1 MRKLF
6 CNMLHLFSPIQ
17 YSAICAMVN
26 PKMLYIYKL
35 DLFKGHFTGKSN
47 SSWENNIVFC
57 RFSHQPVHIY
67 TYTICTLYKCNY
79 IIYSY
84 IYIYKFYI
92 IIYIIIYI
100 PMNIGL
106 IAPIPQKKKNPW
118 PSAMGPPTALC
129 GSTSMARFLRS
140 HEIQGLHKFQY
151 SLDWFKGK
159 STGNHGFYHQI

>member
-1 MRKLF
+1 MYIYMCVCVNCFAICYICFHPFNILRYVLWSIQKCCIYINWICLRDILQE
-6 CNMLHLFSPIQ
+6 NPTVHGKITLFSVDFPINRST
-17 YSAICAMVN
+17 YIHTPYV
-26 PKMLYIYKL
+26 LYI
-35 DLFKGHFTGKSN
+35 N
-47 SSWENNIVFC
+47 V
-57 RFSHQPVHIY
+57 
-67 TYTICTLYKCNY
+67 
-79 IIYSY
+79 IISY
-84 IYIYKFYI
+84 IVIYIF
-92 IIYIIIYI
+92 YIIIYI

-140 HEIQGLHKFQY
+140 HEIQELHKFQY